1 MFPLQENENITMY
14 VRRHW
19 IWLLLETVGVIA
31 LFVIPTSIVWYL
43 SSEYLSATDIV
54 FGYPLQKVADFFVY
68 LWAIFCW
75 IFWADRFTKYALN
88 FWVLTNKRLVESEHL
103 MLFSRKLSTLPL
115 ETIEDVTVKYNG
127 ILENVIGYGSL
138 TVQTAGTQRE
148 FIADDVADPE
158 GVKQAIFNAR
168 EGLKQED
175 REVTVMN
182 VTDVSDAE
190 EIKELQQK
198 LNSVYTQPKNSSED
212 SSGEMAQPHKLFT
225 IPKDQSTHVYD
236 WANISAQQAKD
247 VRNYTEETPVHDEF
261 KHNAVDALR
270 Y

>member
-1 MFPLQENENITMY
+1 MFPLQENEHITMY

-19 IWLLLETVGVIA
+19 IWLLLETIGVLVLFA
-31 LFVIPTSIVWYL
+31 LPVSLVWYL
-43 SSEYLSATDIV
+43 SAHYLTSTDLF
-54 FGYPLQKVADFFVY
+54 FGYPLQKMADFFVY

-88 FWVLTNKRLVESEHL
+88 FWVLTNKRLVESEHI

-190 EIKELQQK
+190 EIHELHQK
-198 LNSVYTQPKNSSED
+198 IDSVYAQTPEVSKTEVENNHTH
-212 SSGEMAQPHKLFT
+212 EMFS
-225 IPKDQSTHVYD
+225 IPQDQSSHLYD

-247 VRNYTEETPVHDEF
+247 TRNFTEDIVVHDEF
-261 KHNAVDALR
+261 KKNTEDALR

>member
-1 MFPLQENENITMY
+1 MFPLQENEYITMY

-19 IWLLLETVGVIA
+19 VWLLLETFGVIM
-31 LFVIPTSIVWYL
+31 LFIVPVSIVWYV
-43 SSEYLSATDIV
+43 SSHFISSVDMV
-54 FGYPLQKVADFFVY
+54 FNYPLQKVADFFVY

-182 VTDVSDAE
+182 VSDVSDAE
-190 EIKELQQK
+190 EINQLHQK
-198 LNSVYTQPKNSSED
+198 IDSVYTKSTDTITTGIVGSMPN
-212 SSGEMAQPHKLFT
+212 KLFS
-225 IPKDQSTHVYD
+225 IPQDQSANIYD
-236 WANISAQQAKD
+236 WANVSAQQAED
-247 VRNYTEETPVHDEF
+247 VRNYTEDIRVSDEF
-261 KHNAVDALR
+261 KKNAEDALR

>member
-1 MFPLQENENITMY
+1 MFPLQENEKVTMY

-19 IWLLLETVGVIA
+19 IWLLLETFGVIV
-31 LFVIPTSIVWYL
+31 LFGLPVSLVWYL
-43 SSEYLSATDIV
+43 SARYLSPADLF
-54 FGYPLQKVADFFVY
+54 FGYPIQKMADFFVY

-88 FWVLTNKRLVESEHL
+88 FWVLTNKRLVESEHV

-115 ETIEDVTVKYNG
+115 ETIEDVTVKYDG

-190 EIKELQQK
+190 EISELHHK
-198 LNSVYTQPKNSSED
+198 LDTVYAQAPRIVEEENKNTQN
-212 SSGEMAQPHKLFT
+212 HKLFS
-225 IPKDQSTHVYD
+225 IPEDQSAHSYD
-236 WANISAQQAKD
+236 WANVSAQQAKD
-247 VRNYTEETPVHDEF
+247 TRNYTEDIEVHDEF
-261 KHNAVDALR
+261 KKNAEDALR